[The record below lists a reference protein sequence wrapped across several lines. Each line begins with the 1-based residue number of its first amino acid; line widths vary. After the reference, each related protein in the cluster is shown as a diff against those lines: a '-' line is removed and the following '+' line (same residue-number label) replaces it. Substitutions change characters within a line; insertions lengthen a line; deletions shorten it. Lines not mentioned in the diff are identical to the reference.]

1 MVSSASSA
9 FAFVSLHVTAVRFV
23 SDPDID
29 WDGLFTFGL
38 TVLVIVGTLGAALIV
53 AVQRVVTVARMH
65 VHSASATELLI
76 VPGKRLVEDKPDGDF
91 GARLRRAAELS
102 QAKYHRRI
110 LILGGKTAA
119 AAVSEAEAGEIFV
132 RSLPGA
138 GDLSILQES
147 ASRNTLSNLRN
158 VRDMLGESLN
168 CGGRVT
174 LISNRYHLARL
185 GLIADSLGVA
195 HLLWPAEDSLR
206 LNAAM
211 ALTLV
216 REALFWLWFRVGK
229 RWALLT
235 RNARMLARVT

>member
-1 MVSSASSA
+1 M
-9 FAFVSLHVTAVRFV
+9 V

-38 TVLVIVGTLGAALIV
+38 TILVIVGTLGVALIV
-53 AVQRVVTVARMH
+53 ALQRVVAVARMH
-65 VHSASATELLI
+65 VDSEKVTELLI
-76 VPGKRLVEDKPDGDF
+76 VPGKRLVRGRPDEDF
-91 GARLRRAAELS
+91 GARLRRAATLS
-102 QAKYHRRI
+102 QTKDHRRI
-110 LILGGKTAA
+110 LILGGKTASSA
-119 AAVSEAEAGEIFV
+119 LTEAEAGEIFL

-158 VRDMLGESLN
+158 VRDMLSESLN
-168 CGGRVT
+168 CDGRVT

-185 GLIADSLGVA
+185 GLIADSLSLA
-195 HLLWPAEDSLR
+195 HFLWPAEDGLQ
-206 LNAAM
+206 LNATM
-211 ALTLV
+211 ALILF

-235 RNARMLARVT
+235 RNVRMLARIT